1 MLAAQLKVTVCC
13 TGTLTVTVADA
24 DLLLSAA
31 LVTVTV
37 NVPPLLGAVYK
48 PLEET
53 LPPFADQVT
62 AVLLVPV
69 TLAVN
74 CLVWLV
80 SSEADVGVI
89 VTRTTGVAVTL
100 TVAEADLVLSATLVA
115 FTVKVPVELGAV

>member
-1 MLAAQLKVTVCC
+1 M
-13 TGTLTVTVADA
+13 
-24 DLLLSAA
+24 LSAA

-37 NVPPLLGAVYK
+37 NVPPALGAVYK